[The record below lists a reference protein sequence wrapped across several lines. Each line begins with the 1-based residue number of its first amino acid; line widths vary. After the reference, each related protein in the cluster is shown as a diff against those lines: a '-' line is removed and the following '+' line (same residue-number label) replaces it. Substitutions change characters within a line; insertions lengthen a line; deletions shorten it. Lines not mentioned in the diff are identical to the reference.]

1 MTDEP
6 QTWYRTHRL
15 VARIDPCCVDKHND
29 KSVWIKGKRG
39 ARISSFDSY
48 FPTWEQAHD
57 SLLAKAEFDLAQ
69 HKRRVDQA
77 RSYLEAVKAMKTPSE
92 TKP

>member
-15 VARIDPCCVDKHND
+15 VARIDPGGVDKHND
-29 KSVWIKGKRG
+29 KSVWIKGRRS

-48 FPTWEQAHD
+48 FPTWEQAHEA
-57 SLLAKAEFDLAQ
+57 LLASAEVELDAK
-69 HKRRVDQA
+69 KRQMDRA
-77 RSYLEAVKAMKTPSE
+77 RSNLETVKAMKPPKDVTP
-92 TKP
+92 